1 MLFKRG
7 KKHRSGFQDKAYY
20 TMTKDNTNTSFNNY
34 MKKVSKSRL
43 LTASEEIILAKKIEK
58 GSKKAR
64 EKLINSNL
72 KLVVFV
78 AKKYQG
84 KGMSFLDLIQEG
96 NLGLIKAVEKYDY
109 KKGYKFATY
118 AYWWIRQA
126 VNRALADKGRTIRL
140 PAHIIGKINKVDR
153 TYQCLSE
160 ELVRKPSY
168 EEVAK
173 ELDFSSDRV
182 RQLMNTSQ
190 NPVSLQI
197 PVSEYNDSTLGEF
210 IEDPEMEVI
219 TKITYYELKDKLR
232 EVLDTLEDREN
243 KILKLRFGLHDGNP
257 RTLQEIGREYN
268 LSSERIRQIER
279 KALYKLRSP
288 YRKKILKNLL
298 G

>member
-1 MLFKRG
+1 M
-7 KKHRSGFQDKAYY
+7 D
-20 TMTKDNTNTSFNNY
+20 
-34 MKKVSKSRL
+34 
-43 LTASEEIILAKKIEK
+43 
-58 GSKKAR
+58 
-64 EKLINSNL
+64 
-72 KLVVFV
+72 
-78 AKKYQG
+78 
-84 KGMSFLDLIQEG
+84 
-96 NLGLIKAVEKYDY
+96 
-109 KKGYKFATY
+109 
-118 AYWWIRQA
+118 QA
-126 VNRALADKGRTIRL
+126 GVNREVADKGRTIRL
-140 PAHIIGKINKVDR
+140 PAHIIGKVNKIDR
-153 TYQCLSE
+153 IYQCLSE
-160 ELVRKPSY
+160 ELARKLSY

-173 ELDFSSDRV
+173 KLNLSSDEV
-182 RQLMNTSQ
+182 RQLMKMSQ
-190 NPVSLQI
+190 NPVSLET
-197 PVSEYNDSTLGEF
+197 PVGEYDGSTLGDF